1 MIDLVGIQ
9 RLTARTVATWFVRA
23 LLWLLRADVR
33 CRGCEL
39 VLEPWQMM
47 DFVESGCPNC
57 QGHKLEL
64 VR

>member
-9 RLTARTVATWFVRA
+9 RLTARTVVVWFVKIA
-23 LLWLLRADVR
+23 LRLLRADAR
-33 CRGCEL
+33 CRDCGL
-39 VLEPWQMM
+39 VIDPWQML